1 MSLWFDA
8 SPGVDSQIRA
18 RFSATVEA
26 AARGQHASW
35 VRAPRP
41 ALAFVL
47 LLDQFPRNIWRG
59 TERAFAHDGQALAV
73 ARQAVAA
80 GFIHELAPIERPF
93 LTLPFQHSESLDA
106 QRESVHLCREILET
120 APPTG
125 GRASKAFCPTRNST
139 SSSSSASV
147 GFPIATRCS
156 AGYRHP
162 KKRRTWIAA
171 VKRSVRVR
179 ANRRPSRGSCWTVRA
194 DPCGSRVLQRR
205 SSRTGHRA
213 PCA

>member
-1 MSLWFDA
+1 MISSEDILQFWFGDAANAPQNAEARMSLWFDA
-8 SPGVDSQIRA
+8 SPGLDAQIRA
-18 RFSATVEA
+18 RFGATVES
-26 AARGQHASW
+26 AARGQYASW

-41 ALAFVL
+41 ALAFIV

-120 APPTG
+120 APPGWRSCLASFLPYAHQHLELIVRFGRFPHRNAVLGRMSTPEESAYLDRG
-125 GRASKAFCPTRNST
+125 GETF
-139 SSSSSASV
+139 
-147 GFPIATRCS
+147 GQ
-156 AGYRHP
+156 G
-162 KKRRTWIAA
+162 
-171 VKRSVRVR
+171 
-179 ANRRPSRGSCWTVRA
+179 
-194 DPCGSRVLQRR
+194 
-205 SSRTGHRA
+205 
-213 PCA
+213 

>member
-1 MSLWFDA
+1 VDA
-8 SPGVDSQIRA
+8 QIRG
-18 RFSATVEA
+18 RFSATVES

-41 ALAFVL
+41 ALAFVV

-120 APPTG
+120 ARPDWRLCLESFLPYAQQHLELIVRFGRFPHRNAVLGRVSTPEESAYLDRG
-125 GRASKAFCPTRNST
+125 GETF
-139 SSSSSASV
+139 
-147 GFPIATRCS
+147 GQ
-156 AGYRHP
+156 G
-162 KKRRTWIAA
+162 
-171 VKRSVRVR
+171 
-179 ANRRPSRGSCWTVRA
+179 
-194 DPCGSRVLQRR
+194 
-205 SSRTGHRA
+205 
-213 PCA
+213 